1 VANPNELGQLGS
13 YITVDAVVGIVS
25 IGSSVSIATTTG
37 TITAQEINSNNIFN
51 PFLLMGA

>member
-13 YITVDAVVGIVS
+13 YITVNAVVGIVS
-25 IGSSVSIATTTG
+25 IGSSVSVATTIG
-37 TITAQEINSNNIFN
+37 TITALEINTNNTFN